1 MNTQTDNEEI
11 TTPELRVSDWANKYN
26 ISADFKFVPFS
37 QSRNAGEK
45 FPSLN
50 WKVTLYKDKLPEAAR
65 FSGEIMRFD
74 YSQGS
79 GHAPSY
85 KQGNRSQDNVDKVA
99 FECEHGHK
107 SREICGSIMK
117 GAKIAPPSL
126 ADVLYSISMDAD
138 AIDFATFEDWAS
150 EFGYEKDSRKAEA
163 IYRTCLEY
171 GLKLRSAVGEKAL
184 AELRDAVSEM

>member
-1 MNTQTDNEEI
+1 MQTDTDTETNPA
-11 TTPELRVSDWANKYN
+11 TPPSVRVDNWANKYG
-26 ISADFKFVPFS
+26 ISANFAFVPFS
-37 QSRNAGEK
+37 LSRNSGEK

-50 WKVTLYKDKLPEAAR
+50 WKVTLYKDQR
-65 FSGEIMRFD
+65 EILRFD

-85 KQGNRSQDNVDKVA
+85 KQRMVA
-99 FECEHGHK
+99 HDVRMVAHECEKGYK
-107 SREICGSIMK
+107 AREVAGSFYNSK
-117 GAKIAPPSL
+117 KIDSPTL

-150 EFGYEKDSRKAEA
+150 EFGYEKDSRKAET
-163 IYRTCLEY
+163 IYKTCLEY
-171 GLKLRSAVGEKAL
+171 GLKLRSAIGNKAL